1 MWPRRVNMAGSARK
15 LAGIADRPFQE
26 REESALL
33 RRRPTDRRMEKP
45 EKKHLENW
53 APGKTELIRDAVVFQ
68 FKLLVDGVRD
78 FVLIP
83 VSLAAAII
91 SFLKPG
97 AKAGTEFYD
106 VVAFGRT
113 TERKINLFSA
123 ADKCAADPVAE
134 ELPDLD
140 TLVDEIESFAR
151 KEYAGERFAPARQR
165 LQKLLDSIQGPAS
178 DSASAP
184 ERDPAQRG

>member
-1 MWPRRVNMAGSARK
+1 
-15 LAGIADRPFQE
+15 
-26 REESALL
+26 
-33 RRRPTDRRMEKP
+33 MEKHDK
-45 EKKHLENW
+45 EKRIEW
-53 APGKTELIRDAVVFQ
+53 APGKGELIRDAVAFQ
-68 FKLLVDGVRD
+68 LKLLVDGVRD

-123 ADKCAADPVAE
+123 AEKRSIDPVAD

-140 TLVDEIESFAR
+140 TLMDEIETLAR
-151 KEYAGERFAPARQR
+151 KEYASERFAPARQR
-165 LQKLLDSIQGPAS
+165 LKKLLDSIQGTVDEQQGGRAQSKATQPDPTPGAGTDEHPS
-178 DSASAP
+178 RPP
-184 ERDPAQRG
+184 ESP